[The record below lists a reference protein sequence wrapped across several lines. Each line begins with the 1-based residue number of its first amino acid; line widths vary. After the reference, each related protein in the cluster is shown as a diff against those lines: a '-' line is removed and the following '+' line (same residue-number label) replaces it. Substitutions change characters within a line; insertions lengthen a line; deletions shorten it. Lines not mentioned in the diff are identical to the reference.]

1 MKISLYFCL
10 IMVVVLMLCLL
21 WMILLYRKLR
31 RNYDSLAQTCGQMQK
46 LNNKLRSQRHDYL
59 NHMQVVYGMAELKEY
74 EELGIYLESIYK
86 DMIKV
91 GKALRTSIPAVNAL
105 LMAKMGEAEAK
116 DIDFYVE
123 VKSDLKNLEM
133 EPWELCKV
141 LANLIDNAMT
151 ALEEKDTDRK
161 IILDINEDRDHYLFS
176 VTDNGPPIPKDSQTA
191 IFRPGFTT
199 KAEPGHGMGLFIVS
213 GALKANGG
221 NISLKSDDR
230 ETVFTVT
237 LNKMP
242 PKKKTAERD
251 SARKEFAWQAR
262 DKFPGHK
269 EQKEKEVQG

>member
-10 IMVVVLMLCLL
+10 TVVVVLMLCLL

-31 RNYDSLAQTCGQMQK
+31 GSYDSLAASCEQMQQ
-46 LNNKLRSQRHDYL
+46 LNLKLRSQRHDYL

-74 EELGIYLESIYK
+74 EELGGYLESIYK

-141 LANLIDNAMT
+141 LSNLIDIAMT

-161 IILDINEDRDHYLFS
+161 IILDINEDRDYYLFS
-176 VTDNGPPIPKDSQTA
+176 VADNGAPIPKDNRAA
-191 IFRPGFTT
+191 IFRQGFST

-213 GALKANGG
+213 SVLKANEGSV
-221 NISLKSDDR
+221 SLESDDR
-230 ETVFTVT
+230 ETVFTVK
-237 LNKMP
+237 L
-242 PKKKTAERD
+242 KKTFPRKDAAGNG
-251 SARKEFAWQAR
+251 SAGKDILRQAR
-262 DKFPGHK
+262 NRLPGYK
-269 EQKEKEVQG
+269 EQKEKEVQS